1 MRHGGA
7 RLVSAGR
14 EARAAP
20 HPLGRLMKGGEWL
33 CDAALAGRLFHAAWM
48 QWSDCP
54 APIVQPV
61 GQSSVVQVQF
71 SACHVGL
78 FHLVVRRLGGGGAV
92 AIPFCVESE

>member
-1 MRHGGA
+1 MD
-7 RLVSAGR
+7 V
-14 EARAAP
+14 
-20 HPLGRLMKGGEWL
+20 
-33 CDAALAGRLFHAAWM
+33 ALAGRPFHAAWV

-78 FHLVVRRLGGGGAV
+78 FHLLVRRLGGGGAV
-92 AIPFCVESE
+92 TIPFCVESE